1 VTTVL
6 PVPIDQNELRLLV
19 YRQFADHA
27 RVTGTDEVAAAF
39 DVPAVEALAALRALD
54 DAHLLVLDAARR
66 RIVMAH
72 PWAAGPMGF
81 MVASDRQKW
90 WGGCAWDSF
99 AIPALV
105 GSACLVATH
114 CPACGR
120 VLALDVHPDTPPS
133 PGPGPGEIVAHLPV
147 PVTRM
152 WDDVVLTCSSQLLF
166 CNRAH
171 VADWL
176 ARTGMRE
183 GAVLGLTA
191 LWHLATGWYAGRLSA
206 AYRRRTPAEAA
217 EFFRS
222 IGLTG
227 DFWAA

>member
-1 VTTVL
+1 VT
-6 PVPIDQNELRLLV
+6 IDLNELRVHV
-19 YRQFADHA
+19 YRQFAEHA
-27 RVTGTDEVAAAF
+27 RATGTDEVAATFGMPTA
-39 DVPAVEALAALRALD
+39 DALDALRALH
-54 DAHLLVLDAARR
+54 DAHLLVLDPGRR

-72 PWAAGPMGF
+72 PWATGPMGF
-81 MVASDRQKW
+81 VVVSDTQKW

-114 CPACGR
+114 CPACAR
-120 VLALDVHPDTPPS
+120 VLALDVRPDMPPGDS
-133 PGPGPGEIVAHLPV
+133 AGDGASEMVAHLPV
-147 PVTRM
+147 PVSRM

-166 CNRAH
+166 CNRSH

-176 ARTGMRE
+176 ARTGTPA
-183 GAVLGLTA
+183 GAILSLTA
-191 LWHLATGWYAGRLSA
+191 LWNLATGWYAGRLSP

-217 EFFRS
+217 DFFTS

-227 DFWAA
+227 DFWFP